1 MRHWTWRNFA
11 CVWVCVCVR
20 RLVWQAKL
28 IIIRRACSKSN
39 NFACFITPALT
50 HAYTTQTP
58 TRSHTHKHIRRD
70 MYICEPD
77 MLACCNKIRLTT
89 NRAICSAWWDFV
101 RFFFYCFVSSA
112 SFYHLSSFMRFL
124 LQFFIRCCHSF
135 QWRTQSWRWWSL
147 PMHVGMHSEVP
158 AHTHALTYIHAFALF
173 AFPALLH
180 LQLNCWENKS
190 VLSVLCCVFFS
201 QLVNCK
207 CRLWNS
213 A

>member
-101 RFFFYCFVSSA
+101 RFFFIVLCPPLPFTICHPLCDFCCNFSFVVAIHFSGA
-112 SFYHLSSFMRFL
+112 HKVDVDDPC
-124 LQFFIRCCHSF
+124 RCMLAC
-135 QWRTQSWRWWSL
+135 TL
-147 PMHVGMHSEVP
+147 KYP
-158 AHTHALTYIHAFALF
+158 HTHTHSHTCMHLYFPLFQLCYIC
-173 AFPALLH
+173 
-180 LQLNCWENKS
+180 N
-190 VLSVLCCVFFS
+190 
-201 QLVNCK
+201 
-207 CRLWNS
+207 
-213 A
+213 